1 MNQCTDSNGNEI
13 HGLQVLTEKLHV
25 SKPTLRKALVNVTP
39 AGTIPGGHKAY
50 TLEQAKSALEAQ
62 GSRAVGGPLKDQKL
76 AEQVRQ
82 LKIANDAKEGVL
94 VRYDRVVAAFALGA
108 SRLAAARTTSESQ
121 DPARIAGKDRHETAA
136 ELRRIWDTVGACYA
150 SMSELWRD
158 VKHARTNDG
167 TGLGSDRDGGERPKR
182 GRPKKQRE
190 GGVHAGG
197 DAVRST
203 DGPATAQD
211 GISASTG
218 SG

>member
-50 TLEQAKSALEAQ
+50 TLEQAKSAMEAQ

-94 VRYDRVVAAFALGA
+94 IRRDIVVAAFGRIA
-108 SRLAAARTTSESQ
+108 SRIASIRTTSESQ
-121 DPARIAGKDRHETAA
+121 DPPRIVGKDLHEVRA
-136 ELRRIWDTVGACYA
+136 EVRKIWDAVGMCLA
-150 SMSELWRD
+150 SCSEEFKES
-158 VKHARTNDG
+158 KHAARTNDG
-167 TGLGSDRDGGERPKR
+167 TGLGSDRGSGERPKR

-197 DAVRST
+197 LDAGNA
-203 DGPATAQD
+203 DGPDAAGQVD
-211 GISASTG
+211 AAVC
-218 SG
+218 

>member
-1 MNQCTDSNGNEI
+1 MNQTTDSNDKAI
-13 HGLQVLTEKLHV
+13 FGLQYLTEKLGV
-25 SKPTLRKALVNVTP
+25 GKGALRKALVNVTP

-82 LKIANDAKEGVL
+82 LKIANDAREGVL
-94 VRYDRVVAAFALGA
+94 VRCDRVVAAFALGA
-108 SRLAAARTTSESQ
+108 SRLASARTTSESQ
-121 DPARIAGKDRHETAA
+121 DPARIAGKDAHEVKV

-150 SMSELWRD
+150 SMSEIWRD
-158 VKHARTNDG
+158 LKHARTNDG
-167 TGLGSDRDGGERPKR
+167 TGLGSNRDSGERPKR

-197 DAVRST
+197 ADAGHA
-203 DGPATAQD
+203 DGSDAA
-211 GISASTG
+211 G
-218 SG
+218 